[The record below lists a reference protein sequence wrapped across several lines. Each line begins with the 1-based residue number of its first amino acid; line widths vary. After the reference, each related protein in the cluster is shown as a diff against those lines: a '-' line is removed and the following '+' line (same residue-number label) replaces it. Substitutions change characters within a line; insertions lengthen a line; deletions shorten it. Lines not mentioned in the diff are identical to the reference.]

1 MRFILGMT
9 LLLLLLSACAG
20 AGDDPAA
27 RAVEQYLQA
36 KVETNQTEMRRLL
49 CAPLENQL
57 QLQMSFASIEAR
69 IEGMACRSSESNI
82 VRCEGRIIATYGT
95 EEQEFPLGAYGVA
108 QEDGEWK
115 WCGEAE

>member
-1 MRFILGMT
+1 MRLILGMCLI
-9 LLLLLLSACAG
+9 LLVLSACAATG
-20 AGDDPAA
+20 EDAAA

-36 KVETNQTEMRRLL
+36 KVETNETEMRRLL
-49 CAPLENQL
+49 CSPLESQL

-69 IEGMACRSSESNI
+69 IEDMACQSRGDNL
-82 VRCEGRIIATYGT
+82 VRCEGRIVATYGT
-95 EEQEFPLGAYGVA
+95 EEQEFPLGAYGVV